1 MTRTGIT
8 IDGRRIGEG
17 HPPYVICELSANH
30 NGSLDRMLE
39 LVDAAAATGCD
50 AIKIQTYS
58 ADTMTI
64 DSDRPEFRI
73 AGGLWDGRSLHELYR
88 EAHTPYD
95 WHPAIFERARKTG
108 VTLFSTPFDDSA
120 VALLSD
126 LDAPAYK
133 IASFELTD
141 LDLVATVARQGR
153 PMIMS
158 TGLANLAEID
168 EAVRVARGAGCD
180 EILLLHCVSSY
191 PAPDADS
198 NLRNIPV
205 LREAFGWPVGLS
217 DHTHGSAVAVAAV
230 ALGAAAIEKHFT
242 LSRADGGPDAAFS
255 LEPDEF
261 ASLCRGSR
269 QAWEALGRVSFDL
282 VGQERS
288 NVMFRRSVFA
298 VRDIAEGEAL
308 TRQNVRVIRPGHG
321 LAPKHLKTVLG
332 RPARRAIARG
342 EPVTWDLV

>member
-1 MTRTGIT
+1 MTQAGIS
-8 IDGRRIGEG
+8 IGGRHIGEG

-30 NGSLDRMLE
+30 NGSLEKMLE

-73 AGGLWDGRSLHELYR
+73 SGGLWDGRSLHELYR
-88 EAHTPYD
+88 EAHTPYA
-95 WHPAIFERARKTG
+95 WHPMIFERARQNG
-108 VTLFSTPFDDSA
+108 VTLFSTPFDESA

-126 LDAPAYK
+126 LDVPAYK

-141 LDLVATVARQGR
+141 LALIEAVARQGK

-158 TGLANLAEID
+158 TGLANVAEID
-168 EAVRVARGAGCD
+168 EAVRVAREAGCA
-180 EILLLHCVSSY
+180 EIMLLHCVSSY

-198 NLRNIPV
+198 NLRNIPIM
-205 LREAFGWPVGLS
+205 REMFDLPVGLS
-217 DHTHGSAVAVAAV
+217 DHTQGYAVAVAAV
-230 ALGAAAIEKHFT
+230 ALGAVAIEKHFT
-242 LSRADGGPDAAFS
+242 LHRADGGPDSAFS

-261 ASLCRGSR
+261 SALCLASRRG
-269 QAWEALGRVSFDL
+269 WEALGRVSFDL

-288 NVMFRRSVFA
+288 NILFRRSIFA
-298 VRDIAEGEAL
+298 VRNIAEGEVL
-308 TRQNVRVIRPGHG
+308 TQENVRVIRPGHG

-342 EPVTWDLV
+342 EPIGWDVV